1 MPFLILPTFAFV
13 YRPQRAQSTNDRH
26 IESFDS
32 KCLSISSALTRA
44 ARTADCGF
52 GHLLRWRTRSVKHQ
66 FNYGGPAT
74 GESEAAS
81 PTRHAFTPSTLREK
95 SPIRRPSKSP
105 NHAMQPTRWPH
116 AQRIVDRRR
125 DARQQRRLFARE
137 NPRLQRSHTWQ
148 TTSSLLPPVSKLS
161 SSYLSTKKTAG
172 RCGPVS
178 RKISYYDG
186 LQFADAKDREQP
198 LPPTAVVGFKSAGV
212 AKDRSLAANIDANRA
227 LISFKEIPITQ
238 VEASHDALKVAR
250 REIGGLAVERAA
262 LINDFEGRQNPALL
276 DIVELDGFIWEPDR
290 NRRQ

>member
-1 MPFLILPTFAFV
+1 M
-13 YRPQRAQSTNDRH
+13 
-26 IESFDS
+26 
-32 KCLSISSALTRA
+32 
-44 ARTADCGF
+44 
-52 GHLLRWRTRSVKHQ
+52 
-66 FNYGGPAT
+66 
-74 GESEAAS
+74 
-81 PTRHAFTPSTLREK
+81 
-95 SPIRRPSKSP
+95 
-105 NHAMQPTRWPH
+105 
-116 AQRIVDRRR
+116 
-125 DARQQRRLFARE
+125 
-137 NPRLQRSHTWQ
+137 
-148 TTSSLLPPVSKLS
+148 
-161 SSYLSTKKTAG
+161 
-172 RCGPVS
+172 S

-276 DIVELDGFIWEPDR
+276 DIVEFDRFIWEPDR